1 MFIDD
6 TTPIAALTVGNL
18 KQLITDLVREQKAD
32 AIPLVTQAG
41 KRFVY
46 GLKGIQDLFGTCY
59 HHAGTKQIGRLPRT
73 PFLLLQPSFGNLK
86 SPRCRPQ
93 SSCSVRG
100 TKGV

>member
-32 AIPLVTQAG
+32 AIPPVTQAG

-46 GLKGIQDLFGTCY
+46 GLKGIQDLFGVCHLTAQRYKDGFLAPACM
-59 HHAGTKQIGRLPRT
+59 QNGRKIVVDVDLAIELFNT
-73 PFLLLQPSFGNLK
+73 YQNGNN
-86 SPRCRPQ
+86 
-93 SSCSVRG
+93 
-100 TKGV
+100 